1 MDKMF
6 IANRI
11 TELRLKKNVSEYQM
25 SLDLGRNKSYIQ
37 SLSSGR
43 NNPTMENFLE
53 ICEYFEITPAQFF
66 DPDIT
71 NPPLHTKAS
80 DLIKQLDDDD
90 LLSLIPLFYRLTS
103 KLFITVF
110 ELPFGSFFHFS
121 QRNFSILSNF
131 YFFSLITY

>member
-53 ICEYFEITPAQFF
+53 DVYKRQAF
-66 DPDIT
+66 
-71 NPPLHTKAS
+71 
-80 DLIKQLDDDD
+80 D
-90 LLSLIPLFYRLTS
+90 LLYNNSVIAYSFLFT
-103 KLFITVF
+103 
-110 ELPFGSFFHFS
+110 G
-121 QRNFSILSNF
+121 RNYLSI
-131 YFFSLITY
+131 

>member
-53 ICEYFEITPAQFF
+53 ICEYFEITPAQF
-66 DPDIT
+66 
-71 NPPLHTKAS
+71 
-80 DLIKQLDDDD
+80 LIRILQ
-90 LLSLIPLFYRLTS
+90 IHR
-103 KLFITVF
+103 FIQKH
-110 ELPFGSFFHFS
+110 L
-121 QRNFSILSNF
+121 ILSNSWMTTIF
-131 YFFSLITY
+131 LH

>member
-11 TELRLKKNVSEYQM
+11 TELRL

-80 DLIKQLDDDD
+80 DLIKQLNDDD
-90 LLSLIPLFYRLTS
+90 LLALIPLLNRLTS
-103 KLFITVF
+103 K
-110 ELPFGSFFHFS
+110 
-121 QRNFSILSNF
+121 
-131 YFFSLITY
+131 

>member
-71 NPPLHTKAS
+71 FH
-80 DLIKQLDDDD
+80 LIFHDGKLP
-90 LLSLIPLFYRLTS
+90 SL
-103 KLFITVF
+103 VF
-110 ELPFGSFFHFS
+110 LQNH
-121 QRNFSILSNF
+121 
-131 YFFSLITY
+131 

>member
-43 NNPTMENFLE
+43 NNPTMENFPE

-90 LLSLIPLFYRLTS
+90 LLALIPLLNRLTS
-103 KLFITVF
+103 K
-110 ELPFGSFFHFS
+110 
-121 QRNFSILSNF
+121 
-131 YFFSLITY
+131 

>member
-43 NNPTMENFLE
+43 NNPTMEIFWRSVNTLRL
-53 ICEYFEITPAQFF
+53 PRR
-66 DPDIT
+66 
-71 NPPLHTKAS
+71 N
-80 DLIKQLDDDD
+80 
-90 LLSLIPLFYRLTS
+90 SLIRILQIHR
-103 KLFITVF
+103 FIQKH
-110 ELPFGSFFHFS
+110 L
-121 QRNFSILSNF
+121 ILSNSWMTTIF
-131 YFFSLITY
+131 LH

>member
-90 LLSLIPLFYRLTS
+90 LLALIPLLNRLTS
-103 KLFITVF
+103 KQYITVF
-110 ELPFGSFFHFS
+110 ELPIGSFFHFFKEFF
-121 QRNFSILSNF
+121 QIYPISNF
-131 YFFSLITY
+131 FR

>member
-25 SLDLGRNKSYIQ
+25 SLDLGRNKRYIQ

-90 LLSLIPLFYRLTS
+90 LLALIPLLNRLTS
-103 KLFITVF
+103 K
-110 ELPFGSFFHFS
+110 
-121 QRNFSILSNF
+121 
-131 YFFSLITY
+131 